1 MPLNELNAP
10 PMAQQSDAYEVLRVW
25 AGNNLP
31 QQCVL
36 QTPWQ
41 DPFAWGLLLV
51 DVARHAARAYAN
63 GGTFSEQQALERIK
77 QGFEAEWSSATDEPR
92 QVRG

>member
-10 PMAQQSDAYEVLRVW
+10 PMAQQRDAYEILRVW
-25 AGNNLP
+25 TGNNLP

-36 QTPWQ
+36 QTSWQ

-51 DVARHAARAYAN
+51 DIARHAARAYAN
-63 GGTFSEQQALERIK
+63 VGTLSEQEALERIK
-77 QGFEAEWSSATDEPR
+77 RGFEAEWSSPTDEPQ
-92 QVRG
+92 QVHG

>member
-10 PMAQQSDAYEVLRVW
+10 PMAQQRDAHEVLRVW
-25 AGNNLP
+25 AGDKLP

-36 QTPWQ
+36 QTTRQ

-51 DVARHAARAYAN
+51 DIARHAARAYAN
-63 GGTFSEQQALERIK
+63 TGALSEQQALERIK

-92 QVRG
+92 QVHG